1 MNPSLTG
8 AGATLVAVVVADMD
22 PVATLSTVTVLSSR
36 QIQLTQ
42 GQVSED
48 PEEKER
54 IIFTLSY
61 RRYTGSGPTP
71 GHTF

>member
-8 AGATLVAVVVADMD
+8 AEATLVAVVVADMD

-36 QIQLTQ
+36 QLQLTQ

-54 IIFTLSY
+54 IIFHKSKVGKKNKNK
-61 RRYTGSGPTP
+61 TGKV
-71 GHTF
+71 